1 MNLILWILQVLL
13 ALAFAAHGWLM
24 LFPPAEV
31 AEVMNASIPRWLSLF
46 IGVAEV
52 AAAVGL
58 TLPGLVRT
66 LPSLVYWAA
75 TGLMIVMVCATILHA
90 VRAEYGSAVTTALLL
105 VMLSFVAY
113 MRWRVMP
120 ILPRTV
126 A

>member
-1 MNLILWILQVLL
+1 MNLILWILQGLL

-24 LFPPAEV
+24 LFPPAEI

-75 TGLMIVMVCATILHA
+75 AGLMIVMVCATILHA

-120 ILPRTV
+120 IRPRTV
-126 A
+126 